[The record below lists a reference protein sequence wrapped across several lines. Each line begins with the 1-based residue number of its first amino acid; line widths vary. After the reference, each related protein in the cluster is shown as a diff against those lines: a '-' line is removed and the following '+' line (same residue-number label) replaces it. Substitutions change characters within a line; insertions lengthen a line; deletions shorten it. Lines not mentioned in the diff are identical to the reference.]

1 MTAPRLNIN
10 LAKITHNARLVAELL
25 GNHGVEL
32 AGVTKA
38 CPGDD
43 RVATAMLAG
52 GASALADSRLENIV
66 HLRRQLPDARLAL
79 MRPPAGGEAVA
90 TDADLWFISTPEQLA
105 LLPALSPLRPLSV
118 CLVVET
124 GDGREGIPAADAVAA
139 AETLAATE
147 GVRLAGLATT
157 AACARPEA
165 DPAAALRL
173 LLRLANETAGLH
185 DGFLSAGGSGLLRL
199 LVGPE
204 ADADAATLV
213 GRLSELR
220 CGEAVLLGRVPAP
233 TELYLPGSRR
243 DAFVVEAPVLEVF
256 LKEGER
262 RALAGIGR
270 QETGGAPVFPVEDSI
285 EPLTVSSDYLTVALR
300 DREAIGIG
308 GTLAFI
314 PSYYALLALMTTPS
328 ISRDYG
334 DGGALASP
342 SL

>member
-204 ADADAATLV
+204 AATLV

-220 CGEAVLLGRVPAP
+220 CGEAILLGRIPAAM
-233 TELYLPGSRR
+233 ELYLPGSHR

-270 QETGGAPVFPVEDSI
+270 QETGGAALYPARPGV
-285 EPLTVSSDYLTVALR
+285 EPLAVTSDYLAVAPGS
-300 DREAIGIG
+300 DENVSVGES
-308 GTLAFI
+308 LAFI
-314 PSYYALLALMTTPS
+314 PSYYALLALM
-328 ISRDYG
+328 
-334 DGGALASP
+334 AST
-342 SL
+342 SVVKSHHQED